1 MTTLTL
7 AALHALDRPAFV
19 ATLAEIFEHSPW
31 VAEGA
36 WQARPFASI
45 DQLHAAMVQVV
56 DEAGR
61 ERQLALI
68 QAHPDLAGKAAA
80 RGELTA
86 SSTDE
91 QASAGLDRC
100 TPEELA
106 RVQTLNQAYKDKF
119 GFPFIM
125 AVKGRSRAS
134 ILAAFAERLDNSPEA
149 EFAQALAQIAKIAR
163 LRLLALIQE

>member
-1 MTTLTL
+1 
-7 AALHALDRPAFV
+7 
-19 ATLAEIFEHSPW
+19 
-31 VAEGA
+31 
-36 WQARPFASI
+36 
-45 DQLHAAMVQVV
+45 MVQVV

-100 TPEELA
+100 SPEELT

-125 AVKGRSRAS
+125 AVKGQSRAS
-134 ILAAFAERLDNSPEA
+134 ILAAFAQRLDNSPEV
-149 EFAQALAQIAKIAR
+149 EFAEALAQIAKIAR